1 MAIHGKILAA
11 SRIDWIYVPDAWT
24 AKIQW
29 VSVEKPPLKSDHQ
42 TVSLHVAQ
50 VPASQAKKCA
60 NRRVSYPI
68 RTSQPDRVRLELLEE
83 LISVGVRKN
92 ESARTW
98 DRAAVKCIGSIRE
111 VRRRGQRRASKYAAK
126 TRAHLLTRDEVIGAN
141 MEKLRAEKA
150 FCMGQ
155 NVERTADRVRWQ
167 FRRISDWGKDRT
179 VTSIHPI
186 NGAAFGRNMSTVDK
200 FASEW
205 KPILDQRHS
214 KIAREDL
221 AEEFDA
227 FVSISKD

>member
-1 MAIHGKILAA
+1 MRSTRRISLHFGITMKLAG
-11 SRIDWIYVPDAWT
+11 STGSTCRTRGPRKYNGYR
-24 AKIQW
+24 
-29 VSVEKPPLKSDHQ
+29 
-42 TVSLHVAQ
+42 LHVAQ

-155 NVERTADRVRWQ
+155 NVERTADRADLRLGEGP
-167 FRRISDWGKDRT
+167 DCNEH
-179 VTSIHPI
+179 TSI